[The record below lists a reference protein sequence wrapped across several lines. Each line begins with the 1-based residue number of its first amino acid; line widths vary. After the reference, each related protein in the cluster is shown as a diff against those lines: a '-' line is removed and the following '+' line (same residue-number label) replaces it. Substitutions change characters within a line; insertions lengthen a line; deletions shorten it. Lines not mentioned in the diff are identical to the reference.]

1 MPRRKLSAGVTVAD
15 DRVAGIPSASPP
27 ASVANL
33 AAGAQA
39 EEVAE
44 AEARAEAA
52 RARAMRLRQLVE
64 TAPSDQDNRAG
75 TEETEPA
82 PSRRRW
88 TRPRRPGRKTTATVA
103 AAVVVSCASL
113 GGSGYLVWH
122 HRGVVQQ
129 RQRAAEFAA
138 AARNAVVTMM
148 TIDAT
153 KAREDLQRFV
163 DDTTGTF
170 KLSILMGGEDAV
182 KAVEQS
188 KVNSTGTVQAAA
200 VQSMS
205 QDSAVVL
212 VAAKSQIT
220 KPGQPKPE
228 SRSMRIVVTIQRDAG
243 QLKISRLEFVP

>member
-1 MPRRKLSAGVTVAD
+1 MPRRKLPAGATD
-15 DRVAGIPSASPP
+15 AGGRLATAPSPP
-27 ASVANL
+27 PSVT
-33 AAGAQA
+33 
-39 EEVAE
+39 EIPDVAE

-52 RARAMRLRQLVE
+52 RARAMRLRQQLEV
-64 TAPSDQDNRAG
+64 APSDQDGAG
-75 TEETEPA
+75 AEETDA
-82 PSRRRW
+82 TPSRRW
-88 TRPRRPGRKTTATVA
+88 RPRRPSRKAVA
-103 AAVVVSCASL
+103 AVAAIGVVCASL
-113 GGSGYLVWH
+113 AGSGYLVWH
-122 HRGVVQQ
+122 HRGVERQ
-129 RQRAAEFAA
+129 RQRSEEFAA
-138 AARNAVVTMM
+138 AARNAIVTMM

-188 KVNSTGTVQAAA
+188 KVNSTGTVQGAA

-212 VAAKSQIT
+212 VAAKSEIT
-220 KPGQPKPE
+220 KPGQAKPE
-228 SRSMRIVVTIQRDAG
+228 SRSMRIVVTVERDAG

>member
-1 MPRRKLSAGVTVAD
+1 MPRRKLPAGATDAG
-15 DRVAGIPSASPP
+15 DRLLAAPSAPP
-27 ASVANL
+27 PPSVTEVPE
-33 AAGAQA
+33 AA
-39 EEVAE
+39 EVAE

-52 RARAMRLRQLVE
+52 RARAMRLRQQLE
-64 TAPSDQDNRAG
+64 ASPDDHNAPGA
-75 TEETEPA
+75 EETESA
-82 PSRRRW
+82 PSRLGRL
-88 TRPRRPGRKTTATVA
+88 RRPSRKAMAAVA
-103 AAVVVSCASL
+103 AVGVVCASL
-113 GGSGYLVWH
+113 AGSGYLVWH
-122 HRGVVQQ
+122 HRGVERE
-129 RQRAAEFAA
+129 RQRSAEFAA
-138 AARNAVVTMM
+138 AARNAIVTMM
-148 TIDAT
+148 TIDAS

-188 KVNSTGTVQAAA
+188 KVNSTGSVQAAA

-212 VAAKSQIT
+212 IAAKSEIT
-220 KPGQPKPE
+220 KPGEAKPE

>member
-1 MPRRKLSAGVTVAD
+1 MAPSPSPSVTE
-15 DRVAGIPSASPP
+15 IPE
-27 ASVANL
+27 
-33 AAGAQA
+33 AA
-39 EEVAE
+39 EVAE
-44 AEARAEAA
+44 AQARAEAA
-52 RARAMRLRQLVE
+52 RARAVRLRQQLE
-64 TAPSDQDNRAG
+64 AAPSDQDGAG
-75 TEETEPA
+75 AEETDATPT
-82 PSRRRW
+82 RRW
-88 TRPRRPGRKTTATVA
+88 RPRRPSRKALAAVA
-103 AAVVVSCASL
+103 AVGVVCASL
-113 GGSGYLVWH
+113 AGSGYLVWH
-122 HRGVVQQ
+122 HRGVEQQ
-129 RQRAAEFAA
+129 RQRSAEFAG
-138 AARNAVVTMM
+138 AARNAIVTMM
-148 TIDAT
+148 TIHAT

-212 VAAKSQIT
+212 VAAKSEIT